1 MSAETVNHLTEDY
14 YLDNFLY
21 LLNFVASH
29 YEHLLSAN
37 EQHFNERLRRLPDD
51 GIRLYVRLT
60 NRIGP
65 YFRCDKINYQEI
77 KDLSAAIEHLK
88 SDQLLEVVEPPVEEA
103 IELCSRR
110 ELLTLLGYEKV
121 PSGLK
126 KSELKVRINERAINP
141 LTELG
146 VTVVQ
151 LLGLKELRIFRLL
164 FFGNFHQDMTEF
176 VMHELVAPFESY
188 EISRQSITFT
198 TRENLELVLRLRDLA
213 ERAEEVLALDNNG
226 DSIMA
231 LVKELPCRPQDSGA
245 ARRFDRLVNRLARQL
260 ERLKCDESALQLY
273 TKTLTPPSRERQIRL
288 LDKLGEHRLA
298 LNLCEAVELEPLNQE
313 EQEFARYFA
322 TRLSQKSGMS
332 HALPIISKK
341 NIPCDTI
348 KVRASKGR
356 VEKAAADY
364 YEGLSGRCFYVE
376 NALFKSLFGLS
387 FWDIIFASVPGAFCH
402 PFQRGPSD
410 LYTGDFFINRRE
422 MIEDRLTILDK
433 PGELKNRVLNVLDQK
448 AGVANDFVYWGL
460 LSDELLKLVLDLI
473 PPKHLQIIFRRMLV
487 DLKNNTS
494 GFPDLICF
502 DHEGYRLIEVK
513 GPGDKL
519 QKNQRR
525 WFQYFLANG
534 LPVSVVNVEW
544 ERA

>member
-110 ELLTLLGYEKV
+110 ELLTLLGFEKV

-126 KSELKVRINERAINP
+126 KSELKARINERAINP

-260 ERLKCDESALQLY
+260 
-273 TKTLTPPSRERQIRL
+273 
-288 LDKLGEHRLA
+288 
-298 LNLCEAVELEPLNQE
+298 
-313 EQEFARYFA
+313 
-322 TRLSQKSGMS
+322 
-332 HALPIISKK
+332 
-341 NIPCDTI
+341 
-348 KVRASKGR
+348 KG
-356 VEKAAADY
+356 
-364 YEGLSGRCFYVE
+364 
-376 NALFKSLFGLS
+376 
-387 FWDIIFASVPGAFCH
+387 
-402 PFQRGPSD
+402 
-410 LYTGDFFINRRE
+410 
-422 MIEDRLTILDK
+422 
-433 PGELKNRVLNVLDQK
+433 
-448 AGVANDFVYWGL
+448 
-460 LSDELLKLVLDLI
+460 
-473 PPKHLQIIFRRMLV
+473 
-487 DLKNNTS
+487 
-494 GFPDLICF
+494 
-502 DHEGYRLIEVK
+502 
-513 GPGDKL
+513 
-519 QKNQRR
+519 
-525 WFQYFLANG
+525 
-534 LPVSVVNVEW
+534 
-544 ERA
+544 